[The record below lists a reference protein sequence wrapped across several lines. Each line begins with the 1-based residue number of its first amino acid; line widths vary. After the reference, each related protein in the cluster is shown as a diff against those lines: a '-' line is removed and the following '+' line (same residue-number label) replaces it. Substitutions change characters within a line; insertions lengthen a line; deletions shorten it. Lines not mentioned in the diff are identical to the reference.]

1 MTYTDKK
8 QEGIDFMVMTVI
20 GFLLVVAVLGVIG
33 GVIVWRAKK
42 KGEAVDPREGV
53 TENVADLNDR
63 FNRARYQDKDG
74 E

>member
-20 GFLLVVAVLGVIG
+20 VFLLVVAVLGVIG

-42 KGEAVDPREGV
+42 KGEAVDSREGV